1 MAAKKDPAVAA
12 LAKAS
17 KGLMFPSETDA
28 PFVPFQWRDGDRL
41 TDAHL
46 LDLAGERPGTPV
58 QTLTLADFLRV
69 IPPEDRAAFDA
80 LAKALGEQLAGVKVY
95 KVGGDPEKTAY
106 IAGKTPGGLWAGL
119 KTTVVET

>member
-12 LAKAS
+12 LQKAS
-17 KGLMFPSETDA
+17 RGLVFPSETDA

-46 LDLAGERPGTPV
+46 LELAGEELGTPV
-58 QTLTLADFLRV
+58 GSMTLADFLRV
-69 IPPEDRAAFDA
+69 IPPEDKAAFDA
-80 LAKALGEQLAGVKVY
+80 LRKALGEQLTGVKVY

-106 IAGKTPGGLWAGL
+106 IVGKTPGGQWAGL